1 MSMNNKT
8 LPFYNVLLGFFIKK
22 GKKQKAK
29 VMLDRTFSILQEKT
43 RKPLSLLMGIYFFR
57 LRTVVEIRKVKKGK
71 HAHYVPFL
79 VGPKRRV
86 FLIVKWLKEAVE
98 EDKRLV
104 SYEEKLSSEIL
115 KVLANKPCV
124 SLNKKKENIKL
135 AVSNRS
141 NIYYRW

>member
-1 MSMNNKT
+1 MNNKR

-29 VMLDRTFSILQEKT
+29 LMLDRTFSILQKKT
-43 RKPLSLLMGIYFFR
+43 KKPLSLLMSVYFFR

-71 HAHYVPFL
+71 HSHYVPFL

-86 FLIVKWLKEAVE
+86 FLIVRWLKEAVE

-115 KVLANKPCV
+115 KVLANKSCI
-124 SLNKKKENIKL
+124 SLSRKKENIKL

>member
-1 MSMNNKT
+1 MNNKT

-43 RKPLSLLMGIYFFR
+43 RKPLSLLMGIFFFR

-86 FLIVKWLKEAVE
+86 FLIVK
-98 EDKRLV
+98 
-104 SYEEKLSSEIL
+104 
-115 KVLANKPCV
+115 
-124 SLNKKKENIKL
+124 
-135 AVSNRS
+135 
-141 NIYYRW
+141 

>member
-1 MSMNNKT
+1 MNNKT

-43 RKPLSLLMGIYFFR
+43 RKPLSLLMGIFFFR

>member
-1 MSMNNKT
+1 MNNKT

>member
-1 MSMNNKT
+1 MNNKT

-43 RKPLSLLMGIYFFR
+43 RKPLSLLMGIFFFR

-124 SLNKKKENIKL
+124 SLNKKKKRILN
-135 AVSNRS
+135 
-141 NIYYRW
+141 

>member
-1 MSMNNKT
+1 MNNKT

-29 VMLDRTFSILQEKT
+29 VMLDRTFSILQERT
-43 RKPLSLLMGIYFFR
+43 RKPLSLLMGIFFFR